1 MDVSIAVIVFAI
13 VSALAGIAY
22 GSYLTVW
29 VFRREPGNT
38 EMQRIAQ
45 AIQEGARAYLNR
57 QYRAIGIVAAVLIL
71 ILWGAGFWSDKFGWL
86 TALGFLAPWRS
97 CSASA
102 DSIGTGRPTDSLDV
116 SP

>member
-38 EMQRIAQ
+38 EMQRIAPQ
-45 AIQEGARAYLNR
+45 
-57 QYRAIGIVAAVLIL
+57 
-71 ILWGAGFWSDKFGWL
+71 
-86 TALGFLAPWRS
+86 
-97 CSASA
+97 
-102 DSIGTGRPTDSLDV
+102 
-116 SP
+116 